1 MVSIA
6 EVNKE
11 QISANTRIALV
22 ESYFG
27 VRLGQKVVEVRE
39 QTFQS
44 LKKHY
49 QNALKLEAN
58 GMINKAERLFVQ
70 VNMDEAKRELESA
83 KKDLDVA
90 QSALKTLIKMETD
103 GNIRPISP
111 LFINDSL
118 PTILYFKSLIE
129 SNNYLINQMRLQEN
143 IANNELKIG
152 RTLYAHGIEKNLLP
166 RSMIGVGFSWNI
178 FDGLDR
184 EKKIRQAKITKQT
197 LALGKDKAID
207 DLNVVLEKF
216 YSQIQNALNNVSALN
231 TTIEMSK
238 ELVRIRKKS
247 FTEGMATSTEVID
260 AEVMLSKVQIASLLA
275 YYQYDVALINLLSA
289 CGIPDTFYQYSKEG
303 KNEPFYEPG

>member
-1 MVSIA
+1 
-6 EVNKE
+6 
-11 QISANTRIALV
+11 
-22 ESYFG
+22 
-27 VRLGQKVVEVRE
+27 
-39 QTFQS
+39 
-44 LKKHY
+44 
-49 QNALKLEAN
+49 
-58 GMINKAERLFVQ
+58 MINKAERLFVQ

-90 QSALKTLIKMETD
+90 QNALKTLIKMETD

-152 RTLYAHGIEKNLLP
+152 RTGYIPNIALFGKQTLYAHGIEKNLLP

-289 CGIPDTFYQYSKEG
+289 CGIPDTFHQYCKEG
-303 KNEPFYEPG
+303 INEPFL

>member
-1 MVSIA
+1 
-6 EVNKE
+6 
-11 QISANTRIALV
+11 
-22 ESYFG
+22 
-27 VRLGQKVVEVRE
+27 
-39 QTFQS
+39 
-44 LKKHY
+44 
-49 QNALKLEAN
+49 
-58 GMINKAERLFVQ
+58 
-70 VNMDEAKRELESA
+70 
-83 KKDLDVA
+83 
-90 QSALKTLIKMETD
+90 
-103 GNIRPISP
+103 
-111 LFINDSL
+111 
-118 PTILYFKSLIE
+118 
-129 SNNYLINQMRLQEN
+129 
-143 IANNELKIG
+143 
-152 RTLYAHGIEKNLLP
+152 
-166 RSMIGVGFSWNI
+166 MIGVGFSWNI

-289 CGIPDTFYQYSKEG
+289 CGIPDTFYQYSKKG
-303 KNEPFYEPG
+303 KNEPFL

>member
-1 MVSIA
+1 
-6 EVNKE
+6 
-11 QISANTRIALV
+11 
-22 ESYFG
+22 
-27 VRLGQKVVEVRE
+27 
-39 QTFQS
+39 
-44 LKKHY
+44 
-49 QNALKLEAN
+49 
-58 GMINKAERLFVQ
+58 MINKAERLFVQ

-90 QSALKTLIKMETD
+90 QNALKTLIKMETD

-129 SNNYLINQMRLQEN
+129 SNNYLISQMRLQEN

-152 RTLYAHGIEKNLLP
+152 RTGYIPNIALFGKQTLYAHGIEKNLLP

-289 CGIPDTFYQYSKEG
+289 CGIPDTFYQYSKKG
-303 KNEPFYEPG
+303 KNEPFL

>member
-1 MVSIA
+1 M
-6 EVNKE
+6 
-11 QISANTRIALV
+11 
-22 ESYFG
+22 
-27 VRLGQKVVEVRE
+27 
-39 QTFQS
+39 
-44 LKKHY
+44 KKHY

-152 RTLYAHGIEKNLLP
+152 RTGYIPNIALFGKQTLYAHGIEKNLLP

-216 YSQIQNALNNVSALN
+216 YNQIQNALNNVSALN